1 MDKMLNS
8 KQQSFDAL
16 KYLSPQAA
24 EFVSEAYTLSLYI
37 LTGIHVQPCNNLSID
52 FTELPTFPFA
62 NFIHLCTVKNGV
74 LFHWFKYNT
83 LGCCSGFHGNLGCE
97 TRNLRKMSPL

>member
-37 LTGIHVQPCNNLSID
+37 LTGIHVQPCNNLSI
-52 FTELPTFPFA
+52 
-62 NFIHLCTVKNGV
+62 V
-74 LFHWFKYNT
+74 
-83 LGCCSGFHGNLGCE
+83 
-97 TRNLRKMSPL
+97 

>member
-37 LTGIHVQPCNNLSID
+37 LTGIHVQPCNNLSM
-52 FTELPTFPFA
+52 
-62 NFIHLCTVKNGV
+62 V
-74 LFHWFKYNT
+74 LSHSYSAWHT
-83 LGCCSGFHGNLGCE
+83 LSALNWYW
-97 TRNLRKMSPL
+97 